1 MAARVPLDGASGA
14 SRAVGL
20 MSREEGHNPMTWMD
34 GWMVGGVGPRMKLP
48 KHVTFVLKSRVR

>member
-14 SRAVGL
+14 TRAVGL

-34 GWMVGGVGPRMKLP
+34 GWMDGWWGGAKDEVA
-48 KHVTFVLKSRVR
+48 